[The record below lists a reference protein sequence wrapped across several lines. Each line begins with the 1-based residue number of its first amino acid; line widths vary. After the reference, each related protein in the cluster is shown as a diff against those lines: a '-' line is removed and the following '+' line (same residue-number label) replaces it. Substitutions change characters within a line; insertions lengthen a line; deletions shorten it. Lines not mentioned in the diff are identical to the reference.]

1 MVTASPIRSTRDR
14 IADIQKEISGVT
26 SLYGITAWEKN
37 FLTELADY
45 DRGSI
50 NQMRCLARIE
60 EKVFGRVRELA
71 A

>member
-1 MVTASPIRSTRDR
+1 MAGATPIRLTRDR

-37 FLTELADY
+37 FLNDLKDHE
-45 DRGSI
+45 RGSA
-50 NQMRCLARIE
+50 NQMKVLARIE